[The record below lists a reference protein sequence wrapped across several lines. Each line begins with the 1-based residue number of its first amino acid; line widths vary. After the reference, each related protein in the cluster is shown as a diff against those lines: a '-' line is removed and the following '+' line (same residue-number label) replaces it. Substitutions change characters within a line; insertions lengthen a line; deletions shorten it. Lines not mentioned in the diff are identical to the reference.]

1 MTRLRIG
8 ACALAV
14 LVLVGCTSASTPA
27 STTPATGPTGRSA
40 TGPATVSPDAPATGL
55 LTGRFVREGG
65 PLGPGGQQPAEIP
78 LRGTV
83 TFTATGHRAV
93 SVQVGASG
101 LFSVT
106 LLPGRYQVAG
116 RSPGIETVDP
126 SGRQQEQTCSQPSSV
141 TITAGQTITIA
152 VTCVVP

>member
-1 MTRLRIG
+1 VTGIRTWLRICAG
-8 ACALAV
+8 ALAV
-14 LVLVGCTSASTPA
+14 LVLAGCASASTPA
-27 STTPATGPTGRSA
+27 IGPTGRSG
-40 TGPATVSPDAPATGL
+40 TGPATVSQDGPATGL

-65 PLGPGGQQPAEIP
+65 PRGPGGQQPAEIP

-116 RSPGIETVDP
+116 RSPGIDTVDAN
-126 SGRQQEQTCSQPSSV
+126 GGQQEQTCSQPSSA

>member
-1 MTRLRIG
+1 MTLLRIC

-14 LVLVGCTSASTPA
+14 LVLAGCASASTPVT
-27 STTPATGPTGRSA
+27 TTPATG
-40 TGPATVSPDAPATGL
+40 L
-55 LTGRFVREGG
+55 LAGRFVREGG

-83 TFTATGHRAV
+83 TFTATGHRPV
-93 SVQVGASG
+93 SVQVGSSG
-101 LFSVT
+101 RFSVT

-116 RSPGIETVDP
+116 RSPDIETVDP
-126 SGRQQEQTCSQPSSV
+126 NGRQQEQACSQPLSATV
-141 TITAGQTITIA
+141 TAGQTITIA

>member
-1 MTRLRIG
+1 LGEIVTGIMTQLRICAG
-8 ACALAV
+8 ALAV
-14 LVLVGCTSASTPA
+14 LMLAGCASASTPA
-27 STTPATGPTGRSA
+27 STTPATG
-40 TGPATVSPDAPATGL
+40 L
-55 LTGRFVREGG
+55 LAGRFVREGG

-116 RSPGIETVDP
+116 RSPDIETVDP
-126 SGRQQEQTCSQPSSV
+126 DGRQQEQACSQPLSA

>member
-1 MTRLRIG
+1 MTGIRSQLRIC

-14 LVLVGCTSASTPA
+14 LVLAGCASASTPA
-27 STTPATGPTGRSA
+27 TGPAGRSGA
-40 TGPATVSPDAPATGL
+40 GPATVSPHAPATGL

-101 LFSVT
+101 LFSVP

-116 RSPGIETVDP
+116 RSPDIETVDP
-126 SGRQQEQTCSQPSSV
+126 DGRQQEQACSQPSSA

>member
-1 MTRLRIG
+1 MTGIRSQLRIC

-14 LVLVGCTSASTPA
+14 LVFAGCASASTP
-27 STTPATGPTGRSA
+27 STT
-40 TGPATVSPDAPATGL
+40 APSTTAPSTGL

-126 SGRQQEQTCSQPSSV
+126 NGRQQEQTCSQALSA

>member
-1 MTRLRIG
+1 MTLLRIC

-14 LVLVGCTSASTPA
+14 LVLAGCASASTPA
-27 STTPATGPTGRSA
+27 TTTPATG
-40 TGPATVSPDAPATGL
+40 L
-55 LTGRFVREGG
+55 LAGRFVREGG

-83 TFTATGHRAV
+83 TFTATGHRPV
-93 SVQVGASG
+93 SVQVGSSG
-101 LFSVT
+101 RFSVT

-116 RSPGIETVDP
+116 RSPDIETVDP
-126 SGRQQEQTCSQPSSV
+126 NGRQQEQACSQPLSATV
-141 TITAGQTITIA
+141 TAGQTITIA

>member
-1 MTRLRIG
+1 
-8 ACALAV
+8 
-14 LVLVGCTSASTPA
+14 
-27 STTPATGPTGRSA
+27 
-40 TGPATVSPDAPATGL
+40 
-55 LTGRFVREGG
+55 
-65 PLGPGGQQPAEIP
+65 
-78 LRGTV
+78 V

-116 RSPGIETVDP
+116 RSPDIETVGPD
-126 SGRQQEQTCSQPSSV
+126 GRQQEQACSQPLPA

-152 VTCVVP
+152 ITCVVP

>member
-1 MTRLRIG
+1 MTELRIC

-14 LVLVGCTSASTPA
+14 LVLAGCASASTPA
-27 STTPATGPTGRSA
+27 TTTPATSP
-40 TGPATVSPDAPATGL
+40 TGPATVSPGAPATGL

-83 TFTATGHRAV
+83 TFTATGHRPV

-101 LFSVT
+101 LFSVA

-126 SGRQQEQTCSQPSSV
+126 DGRQQEQTCSQPSSA

>member
-1 MTRLRIG
+1 MTRLRIC
-8 ACALAV
+8 ACGLAV
-14 LVLVGCTSASTPA
+14 LVLAGCASASTPA
-27 STTPATGPTGRSA
+27 
-40 TGPATVSPDAPATGL
+40 TGPAGRPGTGPDPVSQHAPATGL

-83 TFTATGHRAV
+83 TFTAAGHRAV

-126 SGRQQEQTCSQPSSV
+126 NGRQQDQTCSQPLSA

>member
-1 MTRLRIG
+1 MTGIMTQLRICAG
-8 ACALAV
+8 AAAVLALA
-14 LVLVGCTSASTPA
+14 GCAST
-27 STTPATGPTGRSA
+27 STPATGPSA
-40 TGPATVSPDAPATGL
+40 TGPATASTSVPATGL

-83 TFTATGHRAV
+83 TFISAGHRAV

-101 LFSVT
+101 RVSVT
-106 LLPGRYQVAG
+106 LLPGQYQVAG

-126 SGRQQEQTCSQPSSV
+126 NGRQQEQACSQPLSAIV
-141 TITAGQTITIA
+141 TAGHTITIA

>member
-1 MTRLRIG
+1 MTRLRICAG
-8 ACALAV
+8 ALAV
-14 LVLVGCTSASTPA
+14 LVLAGCASASTPA
-27 STTPATGPTGRSA
+27 TTTPATG
-40 TGPATVSPDAPATGL
+40 L
-55 LTGRFVREGG
+55 LAGRFVREGG

-83 TFTATGHRAV
+83 TFTAAGHRAV

-116 RSPGIETVDP
+116 RSPGIETV
-126 SGRQQEQTCSQPSSV
+126 GAGGGWQEQACSQPLSATV
-141 TITAGQTITIA
+141 TAGRTLTIA